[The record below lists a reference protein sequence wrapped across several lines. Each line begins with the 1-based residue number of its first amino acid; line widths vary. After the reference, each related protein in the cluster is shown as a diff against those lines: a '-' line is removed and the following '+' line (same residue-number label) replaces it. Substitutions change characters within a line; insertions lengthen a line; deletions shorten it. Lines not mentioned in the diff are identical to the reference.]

1 MADISIDVGYELPNV
16 LVKAHGYYL
25 LVEDAV
31 KLFPKIDASEIIGFI
46 AATTITNIYYIIR
59 KAAGVKVA
67 QDAISQILI
76 DLHICTVDK
85 NILETAVALN
95 FQDFEDA
102 VQYACAMKSMVDV
115 IVTRDVSGFL
125 GSEILVILPG
135 ELNHISR
142 E

>member
-1 MADISIDVGYELPNV
+1 MQQTVTKSLCYN
-16 LVKAHGYYL
+16 
-25 LVEDAV
+25 
-31 KLFPKIDASEIIGFI
+31 LFYSSHS
-46 AATTITNIYYIIR
+46 YI
-59 KAAGVKVA
+59 
-67 QDAISQILI
+67 
-76 DLHICTVDK
+76 LHICTVDK

-102 VQYACAMKSMVDV
+102 VQYACAMKSMVDM

-125 GSEILVILPG
+125 GSEIPVILPG

>member
-1 MADISIDVGYELPNV
+1 MKRILIDTNIV
-16 LVKAHGYYL
+16 LDFL
-25 LVEDAV
+25 LEREPFVEDAAR
-31 KLFPKIDASEIIGFI
+31 LFAKIDAGEIAGFI

-59 KAAGVKVA
+59 KAAGVTVA
-67 QDAISQILI
+67 QDAISQILT
-76 DLHICTVDK
+76 DLHICAVDR

-125 GSEILVILPG
+125 GSEIPVILPG
-135 ELNHISR
+135 ELNHISQ